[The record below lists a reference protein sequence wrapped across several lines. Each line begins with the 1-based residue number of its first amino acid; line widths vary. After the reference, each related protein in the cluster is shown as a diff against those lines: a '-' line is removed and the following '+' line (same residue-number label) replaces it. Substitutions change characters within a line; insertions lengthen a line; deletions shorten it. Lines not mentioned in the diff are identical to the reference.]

1 MKARDVM
8 VSPVITVMPSCSV
21 KEVAQTLLKNHIS
34 GVPVVDD
41 QGRVVGIVSE
51 GDLLRRAEA
60 GTEQRR
66 SWWLRGLVE
75 YETLAAE
82 YIKANSR
89 KVAEVMVR
97 DVIIADPDTPLD
109 EIATLMEQKSIKRV
123 PIVSEG
129 QLVGIV
135 SRANLVQAVASNNI
149 GLESKQEDASIRER
163 LMADLKAQPW
173 VHTALLNVT
182 VTGGLVHLW
191 GITSSE
197 TEKQAI
203 SVAAENT
210 AGVHAVYDHLVKG
223 SHFGGA

>member
-123 PIVSEG
+123 PIVG
-129 QLVGIV
+129 GTARRNRV
-135 SRANLVQAVASNNI
+135 SRQSRSGSRVEQYRIRIEARGRVNSRKADGRFEGATVGSYGAIECHRNRRTGASLGHHVFRNRKTSNLR
-149 GLESKQEDASIRER
+149 GR
-163 LMADLKAQPW
+163 
-173 VHTALLNVT
+173 
-182 VTGGLVHLW
+182 
-191 GITSSE
+191 
-197 TEKQAI
+197 
-203 SVAAENT
+203 
-210 AGVHAVYDHLVKG
+210 
-223 SHFGGA
+223 